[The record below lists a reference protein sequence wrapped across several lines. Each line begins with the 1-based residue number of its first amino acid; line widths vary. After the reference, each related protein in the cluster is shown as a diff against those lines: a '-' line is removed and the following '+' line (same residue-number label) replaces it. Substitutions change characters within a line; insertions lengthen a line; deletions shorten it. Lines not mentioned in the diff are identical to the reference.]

1 MIMTNKH
8 DNTAHIAVHTIRKQ
22 DIDIDTYEYMSSM
35 VSELK
40 NMKSF
45 HEFRNGGPDMIS
57 YSLGKAIDYCQRTM
71 SEIEMRARGE
81 LK

>member
-1 MIMTNKH
+1 MNNKYGN
-8 DNTAHIAVHTIRKQ
+8 NTHVVVHIIKKQ